1 MADSSDPKGVKPAT
15 RLDVVVK
22 LRERDEDKAK
32 LVLADSERA
41 LKKAEEDA
49 ARALAATRQD
59 LRVSGSAADWQ
70 LLDAA
75 HGRALH
81 DAAEAAKAAGAAHQH
96 LEQSREVYSS
106 AYKRA
111 ETIRR
116 VAETR
121 RAELVAEAEGKD
133 RKEMDELGV
142 LLHVWT

>member
-1 MADSSDPKGVKPAT
+1 MADSTERKGVKT

-22 LRERDEDKAK
+22 LRERDEESART
-32 LVLADSERA
+32 VLADSERA
-41 LKKAEEDA
+41 LRQAEEEA
-49 ARALAATRQD
+49 VRTLEATRLD

-75 HGRALH
+75 HGRALY
-81 DAAEAAKAAGAAHQH
+81 DAAVAANAAHAAAQH
-96 LEQSREVYSS
+96 HEKSREVYSS

-121 RAELVAEAEGKD
+121 RAELIAEAEGKD